1 MEMMR
6 VVDLPR
12 FDSKSLHDCLAH
24 NSLKYQSSWESE
36 MQKMTEIVDQ
46 SNTIKNKKDGESWR
60 QRLTVQWQLHIKY
73 TRVQQKIL
81 DVIVTKCNG
90 NPLLCMQYF
99 VNLLQNDYIHTSS
112 NGEVTMGKKF
122 DLCVELNDWKT
133 VPVPRVALK

>member
-1 MEMMR
+1 
-6 VVDLPR
+6 
-12 FDSKSLHDCLAH
+12 
-24 NSLKYQSSWESE
+24 
-36 MQKMTEIVDQ
+36 MQKMTEIVDP

-60 QRLTVQWQLHIKY
+60 QRLTVQWQLHVKY

-99 VNLLQNDYIHTSS
+99 VNLLQNDYIHISN

-122 DLCVELNDWKT
+122 ELCVELNDWKT